1 MKKVLI
7 TGASSGIG
15 RSAALKFCASGYS
28 VVALGRSETR
38 LSRLIEDSK
47 GSSGVLTA
55 ECCDLLDFNSLN
67 GIIENHQDMNILINN
82 AGIYQRTDWLNPVV
96 NEFESLFDTNVKA
109 AYQISQLAI
118 KLWKRLDVEGLILH
132 NASTLGNKPAPGTGL
147 YSASKAALLS
157 LSKSIAME
165 FAPSIRSIAILP
177 GVIDTPIHQT
187 MGEEKALEFRKSMA
201 GFHPL
206 GRIGSPEDISSL
218 MLWLCSEDSQ
228 WITGSEFVVDGG
240 ISLVC

>member
-1 MKKVLI
+1 MKKVVI

-28 VVALGRSETR
+28 VVALGRSEIKLAR
-38 LSRLIEDSK
+38 LKEEAL
-47 GSSGVLTA
+47 GCSGKLSTEA
-55 ECCDLLDFNSLN
+55 CDLLDFKAVSSIL
-67 GIIENHQDMNILINN
+67 EKHHDLEILINN
-82 AGIYQRTDWLNPVV
+82 AGIYQRTDWLNPVLG
-96 NEFESLFDTNVKA
+96 EYEALFDTNVKA
-109 AYQISQLAI
+109 AYLISQCAI
-118 KLWKRLDVEGLILH
+118 KTWKAQDSHGLILH
-132 NASTLGNKPAPGTGL
+132 NASTLGNKQAPFAGL

-165 FAPSIRSIAILP
+165 FAPNIRSIAILP

-187 MGEEKALEFRKSMA
+187 MGEEKALEFRKTMA

-218 MLWLCSEDSQ
+218 MLWLCSEESQ